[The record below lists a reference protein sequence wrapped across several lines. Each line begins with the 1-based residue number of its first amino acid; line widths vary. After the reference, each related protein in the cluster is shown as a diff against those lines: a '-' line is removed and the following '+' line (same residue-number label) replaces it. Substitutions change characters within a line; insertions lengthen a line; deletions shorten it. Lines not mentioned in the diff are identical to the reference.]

1 MLFVC
6 FREMKQISSAEI
18 SSWSRFYRGNF
29 INSLSGF
36 KSVSLIGT
44 INETGHT
51 NLAIFSN
58 IVHLGADPALV
69 GYVNRPL
76 EAAPHT
82 IANIQKTGMYTINH
96 IHDEIVPKAHQT
108 SAKYPEEISEFDAVG
123 LTPQFVEGIKAPF
136 VRESRVKYALALREI
151 IPISWNN
158 TFFVIGE
165 IQSVLLD
172 ASLIPGDGFLE
183 LEKAGSICSLGL
195 DGYYNPTRLIR
206 YAYAKADQPLKQ
218 IG

>member
-1 MLFVC
+1 MN
-6 FREMKQISSAEI
+6 QISSSEI

-29 INSLSGF
+29 VNSLSGF
-36 KSVSLIGT
+36 KPVSLIGT
-44 INETGHT
+44 ISETGCN

-82 IANIQKTGMYTINH
+82 IANIQKTGVYTINH
-96 IHDEIVPKAHQT
+96 IHEEILSKAHQT
-108 SAKYPEEISEFDAVG
+108 SAKYPEHVSEFDAVG
-123 LTPQFVEGIKAPF
+123 LTPQFVEGINAPF
-136 VRESRVKYALALREI
+136 VQESRVKYALALREI

-172 ASLIPGDGFLE
+172 SSFITADGFLE
-183 LEKAGSICSLGL
+183 LEKAGSLCSLGL
-195 DGYYNPTRLIR
+195 DGYYNITRLAR
-206 YAYAKADQPLKQ
+206 FAYAKPDKELKR
-218 IG
+218 ID

>member
-1 MLFVC
+1 MH
-6 FREMKQISSAEI
+6 QISLSEI

-36 KSVSLIGT
+36 KPVSLIGT
-44 INETGHT
+44 ISETGHS

-82 IANIQKTGMYTINH
+82 IANIQKTGVYTINH
-96 IHDEIVPKAHQT
+96 IHEEILSKAHQT
-108 SAKYPEEISEFDAVG
+108 SAKYPERVSEFDAVG
-123 LTPQFVEGIKAPF
+123 LTPQFVEGINAPF
-136 VRESRVKYALALREI
+136 VQESRVKYALALREI

-172 ASLIPGDGFLE
+172 SSFITADGFLE
-183 LEKAGSICSLGL
+183 LEKAGSLCSLGL
-195 DGYYNPTRLIR
+195 DGYYNPIRLVR
-206 YAYAKADQPLKQ
+206 FAYAKPDKELKR
-218 IG
+218 ID